1 MASEGGVVIYLKC
14 AVLCC
19 FCTISKIFCT
29 ISPFAGFCDAFFL
42 KRVDK
47 LSTNCHLCTF
57 VCPSLEKWP
66 GMEIKI
72 DMHGILKVRKVLYI
86 ILLLFSSLAA
96 LSQPG
101 YRYLPAVHKRIVDLE
116 VHFRWDKHQLDM
128 GYMGND
134 SALARFAR
142 IIDRIGLEYIDSVVI
157 VSQSSPEGP
166 YEYNV
171 RLSKRRAATMRNYVM
186 SEFPELDGKLH
197 VHPDGESWEQLRWYV
212 ECDTALS
219 DEAKQQIYAVI
230 DADVNMATKK
240 WRMNRLPTYKYLLR
254 KYYPRI
260 RNSMFC
266 ILYCSREA
274 VEQFALPPIEL
285 PDTLS
290 FIDLQQTSVERKK
303 VMVAAL
309 KTNLLYDVVTAL
321 NFEVEVPLG
330 RRFSIAFEDLFPWW
344 HGGNKWA
351 FQVWQMG
358 VEGRYWFKKGKQ
370 PNLLRGHFAG
380 LYLMSAKFDLQYR
393 REFNYQGE
401 YWSTGLTYGYSMPL
415 GKYFNLEFSVSAGYA
430 SIAYR
435 HYNPSPGW
443 EELVRDPY
451 KSGRK
456 GYYGPQRLRCRLCF
470 L

>member
-1 MASEGGVVIYLKC
+1 M
-14 AVLCC
+14 
-19 FCTISKIFCT
+19 
-29 ISPFAGFCDAFFL
+29 
-42 KRVDK
+42 
-47 LSTNCHLCTF
+47 
-57 VCPSLEKWP
+57 
-66 GMEIKI
+66 
-72 DMHGILKVRKVLYI
+72 
-86 ILLLFSSLAA
+86 
-96 LSQPG
+96 
-101 YRYLPAVHKRIVDLE
+101 E

-142 IIDRIGLEYIDSVVI
+142 MIDRIGIEYIDSVVI

-212 ECDTALS
+212 ERDTGLS
-219 DEAKQQIYAVI
+219 DEAKQQIFDVI
-230 DADVNMATKK
+230 DADVDMATKK

-254 KYYPRI
+254 NYYPRI

-266 ILYCSREA
+266 ILYYSREA

-290 FIDLQQTSVERKK
+290 FIDLQLKEQTSVERKK
-303 VMVAAL
+303 MMVAAL
-309 KTNLLYDVVTAL
+309 KTNLLYDAVTAL

-358 VEGRYWFKKGKQ
+358 VEGRYWFEKGKQ
-370 PNLLRGHFAG
+370 PNLLRGHFVG
-380 LYLMSAKFDLQYR
+380 LYLMSAKFDLQYF

-415 GKYFNLEFSVSAGYA
+415 GKYFNLEFSASAGYA
-430 SIAYR
+430 SIPYR
-435 HYNPSPGW
+435 HYNPSAGW

-451 KSGRK
+451 KWGRK
-456 GYYGPQRLRCRLCF
+456 GYYGPTKVEVSLVLPLRFTYKSRKGGANE
-470 L
+470 

>member
-1 MASEGGVVIYLKC
+1 
-14 AVLCC
+14 
-19 FCTISKIFCT
+19 
-29 ISPFAGFCDAFFL
+29 
-42 KRVDK
+42 
-47 LSTNCHLCTF
+47 
-57 VCPSLEKWP
+57 
-66 GMEIKI
+66 
-72 DMHGILKVRKVLYI
+72 
-86 ILLLFSSLAA
+86 
-96 LSQPG
+96 
-101 YRYLPAVHKRIVDLE
+101 
-116 VHFRWDKHQLDM
+116 M

-142 IIDRIGLEYIDSVVI
+142 MIDRIGIEYIDSVVI

-212 ECDTALS
+212 ELDAGLS
-219 DEAKQQIYAVI
+219 DEAKQQIFDVI
-230 DADVNMATKK
+230 DADVDMATKK

-254 KYYPRI
+254 NYYPRI

-266 ILYCSREA
+266 ILYYSREA

-285 PDTLS
+285 PDTLPS
-290 FIDLQQTSVERKK
+290 IDMHLHEQSSAEKKK

-309 KTNLLYDVVTAL
+309 KTNLLYDAVTAL

-358 VEGRYWFKKGKQ
+358 VEGRYWFEKGVQ
-370 PNLLRGHFAG
+370 PNLLSGHFVG
-380 LYLMSAKFDLQYR
+380 LYLMSAKFDLQYF

-415 GKYFNLEFSVSAGYA
+415 GKYFNLEFSASAGYA
-430 SIAYR
+430 SIPYR
-435 HYNPSPGW
+435 HYNPSAGW

-451 KSGRK
+451 KWGRK
-456 GYYGPQRLRCRLCF
+456 GYYGPTKVEVSLVLPLRFTYKSRRGGAHE
-470 L
+470 

>member
-1 MASEGGVVIYLKC
+1 M
-14 AVLCC
+14 
-19 FCTISKIFCT
+19 
-29 ISPFAGFCDAFFL
+29 
-42 KRVDK
+42 
-47 LSTNCHLCTF
+47 F

-101 YRYLPAVHKRIVDLE
+101 YRYLPGVHKRIVDLE

-134 SALARFAR
+134 STLARFAR
-142 IIDRIGLEYIDSVVI
+142 IIDSIGLEYIDSVVI

-212 ECDTALS
+212 ERDTGLS
-219 DEAKQQIYAVI
+219 DEAKRQIYAVI
-230 DADVNMATKK
+230 DADVDMATKK

-254 KYYPRI
+254 NYYPRI

-266 ILYCSREA
+266 ILYYSREA

-290 FIDLQQTSVERKK
+290 FIDLQLQTSVERKK

-358 VEGRYWFKKGKQ
+358 VEGRYWFEKGKQ
-370 PNLLRGHFAG
+370 PNLLRGHFVG
-380 LYLMSAKFDLQYR
+380 LYLMSAKFDLQYQ

-430 SIAYR
+430 SISYR

-451 KSGRK
+451 KCGRK
-456 GYYGPQRLRCRLCF
+456 GYYGPTKVEVSLVLPLKFTYKSRRGGAHE
-470 L
+470 

>member
-1 MASEGGVVIYLKC
+1 M
-14 AVLCC
+14 
-19 FCTISKIFCT
+19 F
-29 ISPFAGFCDAFFL
+29 
-42 KRVDK
+42 
-47 LSTNCHLCTF
+47 
-57 VCPSLEKWP
+57 
-66 GMEIKI
+66 
-72 DMHGILKVRKVLYI
+72 KVRTVLI
-86 ILLLFSSLAA
+86 VILLLFSSMASF
-96 LSQPG
+96 SQIG
-101 YRYLPAVHKRIVDLE
+101 YRHVPSVHKRIVDLE

-142 IIDRIGLEYIDSVVI
+142 MIDRIGIEYIDSVVI

-186 SEFPELDGKLH
+186 SVFPELDGKLH

-212 ECDTALS
+212 ERDTGLS
-219 DEAKQQIYAVI
+219 DEAKRQIFAVI
-230 DADVNMATKK
+230 DADVNIATKK

-254 KYYPRI
+254 NYYPRI

-266 ILYCSREA
+266 ILYYSREA
-274 VEQFALPPIEL
+274 VEQFAVPSIEL
-285 PDTLS
+285 PDTLP
-290 FIDLQQTSVERKK
+290 FIDAQLQGQSSVKNEVVEKKK

-309 KTNLLYDVVTAL
+309 KTNLLYDAATAL

-358 VEGRYWFKKGKQ
+358 VEGRYWFEKGVQ
-370 PNLLRGHFAG
+370 PNLLRGHFVG
-380 LYLMSAKFDLQYR
+380 LYLMSAKFDLQYL

-401 YWSTGLTYGYSMPL
+401 YWSTGLTYGYSMPI
-415 GKYFNLEFSVSAGYA
+415 GKYFNLEFSASAGYA
-430 SIAYR
+430 SIPYR
-435 HYNPSPGW
+435 HYIPSPGW

-451 KSGRK
+451 KWGRK
-456 GYYGPQRLRCRLCF
+456 GYYGPTKIEVSLVLPLRFAYKKRKGGAHE
-470 L
+470 

>member
-1 MASEGGVVIYLKC
+1 
-14 AVLCC
+14 
-19 FCTISKIFCT
+19 
-29 ISPFAGFCDAFFL
+29 
-42 KRVDK
+42 
-47 LSTNCHLCTF
+47 
-57 VCPSLEKWP
+57 
-66 GMEIKI
+66 
-72 DMHGILKVRKVLYI
+72 
-86 ILLLFSSLAA
+86 
-96 LSQPG
+96 
-101 YRYLPAVHKRIVDLE
+101 
-116 VHFRWDKHQLDM
+116 
-128 GYMGND
+128 MGND

-142 IIDRIGLEYIDSVVI
+142 IIDSIGLEYIDSVVI

-212 ECDTALS
+212 ECDTGLS

-254 KYYPRI
+254 NYYPRI

-266 ILYCSREA
+266 ILYYSREA

-290 FIDLQQTSVERKK
+290 FIDLEQTSVERKK

-358 VEGRYWFKKGKQ
+358 VEGRYWFEKGKQ

-456 GYYGPQRLRCRLCF
+456 GYYGPTKVEVSLVLPLRFTYKSRRGGAHE
-470 L
+470 